1 MSVLFEDTPEE
12 TAALATEAREL
23 GFTAV
28 KFGDHTAR
36 EHLVSLS
43 CCVAHTDR
51 GAGWGPFGADPD
63 TDVAHVAAA
72 REALGDDIDLGVDA
86 GCKWD
91 AATAVTRAA
100 LLSPFHIMWLE
111 EPLSQD
117 DDAGYAELCAATD
130 MPIACGEGE

>member
-1 MSVLFEDTPEE
+1 M
-12 TAALATEAREL
+12 
-23 GFTAV
+23 
-28 KFGDHTAR
+28 
-36 EHLVSLS
+36 
-43 CCVAHTDR
+43 
-51 GAGWGPFGADPD
+51 
-63 TDVAHVAAA
+63 
-72 REALGDDIDLGVDA
+72 DA

-100 LLSPFHIMWLE
+100 LLAPFHIMWLE